1 MAKKFL
7 STLKIVNLPSDPTVG
22 SEGELYFNTSASV
35 AKIYQAGAW
44 SVLGAGGGGG
54 GTTTVSTTEPESS
67 EIGDSWYKNDTGEF
81 YIYDGTYWVEVNG
94 VIEGLS
100 QEQVQDYVAPLFTSA
115 STTNITAVYDDIN
128 NVINLNTSGSLVSI
142 DSISSP
148 DFIQFDTTANIT
160 PVTGLLGWDS
170 VEGTLNLGLSSTK
183 HIHLG
188 EESVY
193 RVRNST
199 GSTIS
204 KGTALYASGV
214 ESSGR
219 IQVTPYVADGSVRE
233 VRFMGLATESISNGI
248 NGFVQHFGYVRDLD
262 TRGTSST
269 AISVGDETWGAGDI
283 LYVHP
288 TVPGKLT
295 NVKPTHAVVVAIIII
310 RHQTTGI
317 LFVRPS
323 SGGHLEDIHDILI
336 SGSVQNNEILAYDLS
351 NGVWANKTA
360 SEAGLATTS
369 DLSNYLTI
377 SSASTNYATKT
388 YADNAAS
395 SASAAAVSYLVDS
408 APSTLD
414 TLNELAAA
422 LGDDANFASTV
433 TTALGNKLDAS
444 TASSTYLTQLSAST
458 TYQPIG
464 SYSLSSHN
472 HTLDSLS
479 NVDINSLT
487 DGDAI
492 IWSSASSAWVNQVA
506 QGGATTT
513 VSETAPATPSTGD
526 SWYKPSNGSFFI
538 YDGSYWVEVTSVITM
553 SDEEAQDKVSSLFV
567 HSNHS
572 NITATYDDANNEII
586 LTSSATPDL
595 SSYLTQASASTI
607 YAPISSPTFTG
618 SVTIGEAITK
628 TTSTALTSASATTI
642 ATFPAGSALS
652 AECLVVFSSE
662 NSGAQTTSKVLIAGD
677 DGNGTVDITEYAI
690 IQRDGGSGIINST
703 ISASLSGGNILLRAT
718 VSNYEAVT
726 AKVVSTHILS
736 PIGSS

>member
-7 STLKIVNLPSDPTVG
+7 TSLKLVNLPSDPTSG
-22 SEGELYFNTSASV
+22 SEGELYFNSSASV
-35 AKIYQAGAW
+35 AKIYKEGTW
-44 SVLGAGGGGG
+44 SELGAGGGTGI
-54 GTTTVSTTEPESS
+54 TVSTTEPPSPNE
-67 EIGDSWYKNDTGEF
+67 GDGWYKNDTGEL

-94 VIEGLS
+94 VISLT
-100 QEQVQDYVAPLFTSA
+100 QEEVQDYVAPLFTS
-115 STTNITAVYDDIN
+115 STNSNVISTYDDVN

-214 ESSGR
+214 EPSGR

-336 SGSVQNNEILAYDLS
+336 SGSVQNNEFLAYDLPS
-351 NGVWANKTA
+351 GLWINQTA
-360 SEAGLATTS
+360 DEAG
-369 DLSNYLTI
+369 
-377 SSASTNYATKT
+377 
-388 YADNAAS
+388 
-395 SASAAAVSYLVDS
+395 V
-408 APSTLD
+408 
-414 TLNELAAA
+414 
-422 LGDDANFASTV
+422 
-433 TTALGNKLDAS
+433 
-444 TASSTYLTQLSAST
+444 
-458 TYQPIG
+458 
-464 SYSLSSHN
+464 SLSSHN

-479 NVDINSLT
+479 NVEINSLNN
-487 DGDAI
+487 GEAI
-492 IWSSASSAWVNQVA
+492 VWNSASGAWINQLIVSGEGG
-506 QGGATTT
+506 GGATTT
-513 VSETAPATPSTGD
+513 VSETAPVSPTLGD
-526 SWYKPSNGSFFI
+526 TWYRQSDGSFFI
-538 YDGSYWVEVTSVITM
+538 YDGSYWVEVNGIIDGLTEDQV
-553 SDEEAQDKVSSLFV
+553 QDYASTLFT
-567 HSNHS
+567 HGNHS
-572 NITATYDDANNEII
+572 NVTATYNDTTGQII
-586 LTSSATPDL
+586 LNSSTQDL
-595 SSYLTQASASTI
+595 SSYLTQSSASTTYLTQASASTNYLTQASASTNYLTQASASTNYLTQASASTNYLTQASASTNYLTQTSASTNYLTQAAGSATYLTI
-607 YAPISSPTFTG
+607 SNPVITGVTSINAIEESITLAATSAGGTIVYDVLSNNAITYYTSNASANWTLNIRGNSGTTVNSMLSTGQSLTIAFAVTNGTTAYYQTGLQIDGSAVTPKWQGGSSPTSGNASSIDIYSITIIKTGNAAFTVWE
-618 SVTIGEAITK
+618 S
-628 TTSTALTSASATTI
+628 
-642 ATFPAGSALS
+642 
-652 AECLVVFSSE
+652 
-662 NSGAQTTSKVLIAGD
+662 QTRFA
-677 DGNGTVDITEYAI
+677 
-690 IQRDGGSGIINST
+690 
-703 ISASLSGGNILLRAT
+703 
-718 VSNYEAVT
+718 
-726 AKVVSTHILS
+726 
-736 PIGSS
+736 

>member
-128 NVINLNTSGSLVSI
+128 NVINLSTSGSLVSI

-336 SGSVQNNEILAYDLS
+336 SGSVQNNEFLAYDLPS
-351 NGVWANKTA
+351 GLWINQTA
-360 SEAGLATTS
+360 DEAGVS
-369 DLSNYLTI
+369 LT
-377 SSASTNYATKT
+377 
-388 YADNAAS
+388 
-395 SASAAAVSYLVDS
+395 
-408 APSTLD
+408 
-414 TLNELAAA
+414 
-422 LGDDANFASTV
+422 
-433 TTALGNKLDAS
+433 
-444 TASSTYLTQLSAST
+444 
-458 TYQPIG
+458 
-464 SYSLSSHN
+464 SHN

-479 NVDINSLT
+479 NVEINSLNN
-487 DGDAI
+487 GEAI
-492 IWSSASSAWVNQVA
+492 VWNSASAAWVNQLIVSGEGG
-506 QGGATTT
+506 GGATTT
-513 VSETAPATPSTGD
+513 VAETAPVSPTLGD
-526 SWYKPSNGSFFI
+526 TWYKQSTGSFFI
-538 YDGSYWVEVTSVITM
+538 YDGNYWVEVNGIVDSLTGDQV
-553 SDEEAQDKVSSLFV
+553 QDYASTLFT
-567 HSNHS
+567 HNSHT
-572 NITATYDDANNEII
+572 NITATYDDANNKLI
-586 LTSSATPDL
+586 LVSNAQDL
-595 SSYLTQASASTI
+595 SPYLTQASASTIYLTQASASTI
-607 YAPISSPTFTG
+607 YATQVDLDNIDALPSQSGNAGKYLTTSG
-618 SVTIGEAITK
+618 SVASWGTLDL
-628 TTSTALTSASATTI
+628 SLYLTQSSASTTYATQ
-642 ATFPAGSALS
+642 AAL
-652 AECLVVFSSE
+652 
-662 NSGAQTTSKVLIAGD
+662 NSI
-677 DGNGTVDITEYAI
+677 NGESD
-690 IQRDGGSGIINST
+690 QF
-703 ISASLSGGNILLRAT
+703 ILP
-718 VSNYEAVT
+718 SQ
-726 AKVVSTHILS
+726 IF
-736 PIGSS
+736 G